1 MPDLQATLEE
11 IRKHFKAETTALNT
25 LEAIEDLRTQYL
37 SRKNGKLSTVLRQL
51 KNITDPNEQKKI
63 GNLANSIKQEIQDV
77 LSAVEKKLSE
87 DSASKTSFDPTLPA
101 KLPSIGHIHPLR
113 KVQEELVDI
122 FYSMGFMIMEGNELE
137 TEDYCFEYL
146 NIPSTHPARDLQD
159 TFFINNPSR
168 PENNQQVMRTHTSNM
183 QVRLM
188 QQYTP
193 PLRVVVPGRTFRN
206 EATDASHDHTFYQM
220 EGFVVDT
227 NISIANLTYVLKMA
241 MSKILKQTVQIRLR
255 PGYFPYVEPGFEAD
269 CSCVHCDAKGCSVC
283 KYTGWIEMLGCGMIH
298 PKVFESAGYTAGK
311 YTGFAFGMGI
321 SRLAMMKYGIKDNR
335 LFMAGDLR
343 FNEQF

>member
-1 MPDLQATLEE
+1 MSDLQKKLES
-11 IRKHFKAETTALNT
+11 IRENFSADSQSISTTQAV
-25 LEAIEDLRTQYL
+25 EELRTRYL
-37 SRKNGKLSTVLRQL
+37 GRKNGALSVLLRHLKDISDSTVQ
-51 KNITDPNEQKKI
+51 KNIGI
-63 GNLANSIKQEIQDV
+63 LANTIKQEIQLALDV
-77 LSAVEKKLSE
+77 AEKAL
-87 DSASKTSFDPTLPA
+87 SKTPAEASEFDPTLPA
-101 KLPSIGHIHPLR
+101 HLPKRGHMHPLR
-113 KVQEELVDI
+113 KVQEELIDI

-159 TFFINNPSR
+159 TFFIKDESR
-168 PENNQQVMRTHTSNM
+168 PENNQFVMRTHTSNM
-183 QVRLM
+183 QVRMM
-188 QQYTP
+188 QKFTP

-227 NISIANLTYVLKMA
+227 HISIANLTYVLKMA
-241 MSKILKQTVQIRLR
+241 MSKILKQTVKIRLR

-269 CSCVHCDAKGCSVC
+269 CSCVHCEGKGCAVC

-298 PKVFESAGYTAGK
+298 PKVFESAGYPPNK

>member
-1 MPDLQATLEE
+1 MSDLQKKLELIRESSLKEIHSAVSLEVLEE
-11 IRKHFKAETTALNT
+11 LKVR
-25 LEAIEDLRTQYL
+25 YL
-37 SRKNGKLSTVLRQL
+37 GRKNGELSLVLRNL
-51 KNITDPNEQKKI
+51 KDIDDKVEQKTI
-63 GNLANSIKQEIQDV
+63 GNLGNTIKQEIQEAIE
-77 LSAVEKKLSE
+77 SSEKKFTTQ
-87 DSASKTSFDPTLPA
+87 ASSMFDPTLPA
-101 KLPSIGHIHPLR
+101 HLPNIGHMHPLR

-159 TFFINNPSR
+159 TFFIKDDSR
-168 PENNQQVMRTHTSNM
+168 PKNNQYVMRTHTSNM
-183 QVRLM
+183 QVRMM
-188 QQYTP
+188 QKYTP

-241 MSKILKQTVQIRLR
+241 MSKILKQTVKIRLR

-269 CSCVHCDAKGCSVC
+269 CSCVHCDAKGCAVC
-283 KYTGWIEMLGCGMIH
+283 KYTGWVEMLGCGMIH
-298 PKVFESAGYTAGK
+298 PKVFESAGYPAGK